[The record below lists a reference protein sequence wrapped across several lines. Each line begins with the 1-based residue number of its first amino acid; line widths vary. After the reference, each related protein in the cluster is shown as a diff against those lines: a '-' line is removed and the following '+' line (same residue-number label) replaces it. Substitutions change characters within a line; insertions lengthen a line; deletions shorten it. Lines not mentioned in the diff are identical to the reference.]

1 MQVVLDADEC
11 WSLMTLISSY
21 AIDKSGVS
29 QAGKQAIRK
38 WRTDRAEGTPKM
50 AALADS
56 VTEALGGYIEA
67 KTTRSVK
74 RKGRYVTTKDL
85 GR

>member
-1 MQVVLDADEC
+1 MQVVLDADEA
-11 WSLMTLISSY
+11 WSLMTLITSY

-29 QAGKQAIRK
+29 QAGKQKIRK
-38 WRTDRAEGTPKM
+38 WRTDRAEGT
-50 AALADS
+50 AAMVALSDS
-56 VTEALGGYIEA
+56 VNEALGAYVDE

-74 RKGRYVTTKDL
+74 RKGRHVTTKDL

>member
-11 WSLMTLISSY
+11 WSLMTLMTSY
-21 AIDKSGVS
+21 VIDKSGVS
-29 QAGKQAIRK
+29 QAGKQKIRE
-38 WRTDRAEGTPKM
+38 WRKDRAEGTPAM
-50 AALADS
+50 LALSDS
-56 VTEALGGYIEA
+56 VNEALGAYIEE

-74 RKGRYVTTKDL
+74 RKGRFVTTKDL

>member
-11 WSLMTLISSY
+11 WSLMTLVSSY
-21 AIDKSGVS
+21 VIDKSGVS

-38 WRTDRAEGTPKM
+38 WRTDRAEGRPQM
-50 AALADS
+50 ADLADAMN
-56 VTEALGGYIEA
+56 EALGAYLDE

-74 RKGRYVTTKDL
+74 RKGRYVTSKEL

>member
-21 AIDKSGVS
+21 VIDKSGVS
-29 QAGKQAIRK
+29 QEGKQKIRK
-38 WRTDRAEGTPKM
+38 WRTDRAEGTPQM
-50 AALADS
+50 LALSDG
-56 VTEALGGYIEA
+56 VNEALGAYVEE